1 MGLVPSLPPGPKLSQ
16 APPPQVLLLEAWTQP
31 CGTMRGLAW
40 AVGVLGVLYK
50 TGWLA
55 FYCVYKRI
63 TFLLDPKG
71 RERDL
76 EKVTASYDL
85 PEEGLKYL
93 AWRNARTVSNF
104 FYTSHMVCD
113 YFDTLM
119 QDLNKQAGL
128 YEAAPNPILH
138 HPHSQEEVSLLS
150 VATKGIPLVI
160 NFGSCT

>member
-1 MGLVPSLPPGPKLSQ
+1 MGTCPQAGHRVQTRPKPPL
-16 APPPQVLLLEAWTQP
+16 QVLTGGSDP
-31 CGTMRGLAW
+31 HSTMRGLAW
-40 AVGVLGVLYK
+40 TLGVLGVLYK

-55 FYCVYKRI
+55 LYCVYKRI
-63 TFLLDPKG
+63 SFLFDPKG
-71 RERDL
+71 RERAL

-85 PEEGLKYL
+85 PEEGLTYL

-119 QDLNKQAGL
+119 QDLNKQAEL
-128 YEAAPNPILH
+128 FEPAPNPILH
-138 HPHSQEEVSLLS
+138 HAHSQEGVSMLS
-150 VATKGIPLVI
+150 VATKGVPLVV